1 MNSIFELRIYQRA
14 SLHPS
19 TQSDSLKMQKP
30 KSTKWQH
37 MVLCG
42 LAGDKTTKDV
52 FICILFCF
60 FSMLPVRTTPYS
72 VRVAFM
78 DGVSM
83 RAQGILCFAN

>member
-1 MNSIFELRIYQRA
+1 
-14 SLHPS
+14 
-19 TQSDSLKMQKP
+19 
-30 KSTKWQH
+30 